1 MDEEKSL
8 TSNDSIT
15 RGHKTGTFIALLV
28 VLAAVVATVYL
39 PVLYAQALSFDD
51 DQYLTNNLLVQN
63 PSWNSAKRFLTE
75 VFKPSTVG
83 GYYQPLTMIS
93 LMLDYSVAG
102 DVNNLLPFHSTSL
115 GLHVANALLVAVLLY
130 VIFGRAWVA
139 AICGLLFGLHP
150 MTVETIAWVGEQK
163 TLLASFFA
171 FWSLLC
177 YILFTK
183 KGRWWYYTVSVATYF
198 LSLLAK
204 PTAITLPLLL
214 ILLDWWPL
222 KRLSMK
228 TLQEKTPF
236 FVLAAFSFAVT
247 LISQT
252 SAGSAALGGEYG
264 VENIWLLI
272 CHNTMFYPL
281 KMLWPVNLSSF
292 YPFPEPFS
300 LSNPILIGSVVGTVI
315 LLAVLVFSMRWSKA
329 PLAGW
334 LFFFAAILPTIQI
347 VRFSNVI
354 ASDKFAY
361 LPSLGFLMLLA
372 FGLGRLWDK
381 SKVVLRAVILSMA
394 VAIAGA
400 EARATRGY
408 LVHWK
413 DTVSFCEYML
423 SHTPQAPAIHYML
436 GNALRDEGRLHEAY
450 AHYQIVLAKEPEH
463 PSNHCNY
470 GIILAQLGRLDEALM
485 HFEKAVTLAPD
496 FAEAHYNFAN
506 ALRLKG
512 DIAGAISEYNKT
524 LECKKDYVQAY
535 NNLGGIYME
544 QEKPDEAISYFR
556 QAIHYSPNYGQAHNN
571 LGLALMQK
579 GEIEQ
584 AIVEFQKAVEISPDY
599 ASARANLEAAL
610 QFKKSLSRQAE
621 QPE

>member
-28 VLAAVVATVYL
+28 VLAAVVVAVHR
-39 PVLYAQALSFDD
+39 PVLSVQALSFDD

-75 VFKPSTVG
+75 VFEPSTVG

-115 GLHVANALLVAVLLY
+115 GLHVANTLLVAVLLY

-139 AICGLLFGLHP
+139 AICGLFFGLHP
-150 MTVETIAWVGEQK
+150 MTVESVAWVSEQK
-163 TLLASFFA
+163 TLLATFFA

-177 YILFTK
+177 YTVFTK
-183 KGRWWYYTVSVATYF
+183 KGKWWWYIVSVVMYF

-236 FVLAAFSFAVT
+236 FVLAAFSFVVT

-252 SAGSAALGGEYG
+252 SAGSAVLGGEYG

-272 CHNTMFYPL
+272 CHNIMFYPL

-292 YPFPEPFS
+292 YPFPEPFGF
-300 LSNPILIGSVVGTVI
+300 SNPLLIGGVVGTVI
-315 LLAVLVFSMRWSKA
+315 LLAVLVFSMRWTRA

-334 LFFFAAILPTIQI
+334 LFFFAAILPTMQI
-347 VRFSNVI
+347 IRFSNVI

-361 LPSLGFLMLLA
+361 LPSLGFLLLLA
-372 FGLGRLWDK
+372 FGLGRLWDRRR
-381 SKVVLRAVILSMA
+381 VVFKAMILSI
-394 VAIAGA
+394 AIVIAAA
-400 EARATRGY
+400 EAKATRDY

-413 DTVSFCEYML
+413 DTVTFCEYML
-423 SHTPQAPAIHYML
+423 SHTPEAPAIHYML
-436 GNALRDEGRLHEAY
+436 GNALRDEGRLHEAA
-450 AHYQIVLAKEPEH
+450 AHYEIVLAKEPER
-463 PSNHCNY
+463 SENHCNY
-470 GIILAQLGRLDEALM
+470 GIILAQLGRLDEAIAHLRKSVSL
-485 HFEKAVTLAPD
+485 EED
-496 FAEAHYNFAN
+496 SAESHYNLAN

-512 DIAGAISEYNKT
+512 DIAGAISEYNKA
-524 LECKKDYVQAY
+524 LEYKKDYVQAY

-544 QEKPDEAISYFR
+544 QKKLDEAISYFR
-556 QAIHYSPNYGQAHNN
+556 QAIHYSPNYEQAHNN

-584 AIVEFQKAVEISPDY
+584 AIVQFQKAVEINPDY

-610 QFKKSLSRQAE
+610 QFKKSRSQEAE
-621 QPE
+621 ETE